1 MNRKLISKDK
11 TLSIRC
17 TAIEKETLER
27 YAKKEEKSLGA
38 YLIDCAYA
46 KYERH
51 RSRDRKQLVS
61 LIETQELLNEL
72 IYKCRTSSEEI
83 TSDVLLETLTKIY
96 ESESKIW
103 QL

>member
-27 YAKKEEKSLGA
+27 YAKKEEKSLGS

-51 RSRDRKQLVS
+51 RSRDRKQLIA
-61 LIETQELLNEL
+61 LIETQEQINML
-72 IYKCRTSSEEI
+72 IYNLKTSTTEI
-83 TSDVLLETLTKIY
+83 PPELFLETLKKIY

-103 QL
+103 QH

>member
-1 MNRKLISKDK
+1 MNHKLICKDK

-17 TAIEKETLER
+17 TTADKEKLEHYAEKEG
-27 YAKKEEKSLGA
+27 KSLGS
-38 YLIDCAYA
+38 YLIDCGYA
-46 KYERH
+46 KKERH

-96 ESESKIW
+96 ESESKLW
-103 QL
+103 QI